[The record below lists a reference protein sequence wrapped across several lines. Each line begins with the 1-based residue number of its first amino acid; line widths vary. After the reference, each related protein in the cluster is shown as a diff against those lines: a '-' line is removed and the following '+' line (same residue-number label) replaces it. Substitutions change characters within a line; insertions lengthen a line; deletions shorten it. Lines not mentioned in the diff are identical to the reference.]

1 MIGKSNIAD
10 CDENCKYEGLYE
22 MYKNAHDDVRNELIS
37 QINVMVPL
45 LFFLTCITAVCPLCC
60 MITGKYNNDINRNLT
75 IVIIVTIAMDLI
87 SFALILPTIV
97 KGKRF
102 LKECKISLSNIA
114 ANKIAE
120 HVYRIQSI
128 EDIKNENI
136 FTDEG
141 RLNKRES
148 ILHCIDDSGNTMDVY
163 IDPNKSCWFDEN
175 DNNILSTGVDPD
187 EKLLERHYAYGE
199 LGVDGLRF
207 WFISHKNIY
216 KTYDFMLI
224 TGKQGKF
231 WFDLMNKE

>member
-1 MIGKSNIAD
+1 MEDYILMRLCTQKVRINYVRKSNIVD

-22 MYKNAHDDVRNELIS
+22 MYKNTYDDVRNELIS

-128 EDIKNENI
+128 EDIKMKIYLQTKDVLIKEKAYCIVLMTVETQWMCILIQIKAVGLMKMITI
-136 FTDEG
+136 F
-141 RLNKRES
+141 
-148 ILHCIDDSGNTMDVY
+148 
-163 IDPNKSCWFDEN
+163 
-175 DNNILSTGVDPD
+175 
-187 EKLLERHYAYGE
+187 
-199 LGVDGLRF
+199 
-207 WFISHKNIY
+207 
-216 KTYDFMLI
+216 
-224 TGKQGKF
+224 
-231 WFDLMNKE
+231 

>member
-10 CDENCKYEGLYE
+10 CDKNCKYEGLYE
-22 MYKNAHDDVRNELIS
+22 MYKNVHDDVRNELIS

-45 LFFLTCITAVCPLCC
+45 LFFLTCMAAVCPLCC

-148 ILHCIDDSGNTMDVY
+148 ILHCIDDSGNTIDVY

-175 DNNILSTGVDPD
+175 DNNILNTDGIVSELLFSDDGETSETGVMKYTVNGKTAYIEEMD
-187 EKLLERHYAYGE
+187 ESEDNRGSK
-199 LGVDGLRF
+199 
-207 WFISHKNIY
+207 K
-216 KTYDFMLI
+216 
-224 TGKQGKF
+224 
-231 WFDLMNKE
+231 